1 MLLVMVYKQQALQKT
16 GPLQANIQYRKHR
29 LYERFSESISES
41 TISVCS
47 YICEC
52 SWVNDDNDGDKDDGN
67 DGDDGDGGDDDIFEQ
82 CLSS

>member
-1 MLLVMVYKQQALQKT
+1 MVFKQQALQKT

-29 LYERFSESISES
+29 LYERFSESIS

-52 SWVNDDNDGDKDDGN
+52 SWVNDDDNDGDKDDGN
-67 DGDDGDGGDDDIFEQ
+67 DGDDGDGDDDDIFEQ